1 MVLIYM
7 ETYGRLLGQMYD
19 RLMGGGP
26 DTRTVDISLDTA
38 RAILDNTAATTAFNL
53 RSTLAPATT
62 NYLTG
67 DEPVDGWD
75 SLAAAYDLRDAEL
88 RSRDDGTT
96 TEYEIRVDYYVRDLY
111 RGQWLFT
118 DIDEAT
124 VWATMNDV

>member
-26 DTRTVDISLDTA
+26 DTRTMDVSLDTA

-96 TEYEIRVDYYVRDLY
+96 TEYEIQVDYYVRDLY